1 MFFFKYMTWFVYM
14 LRCADDSIYS
24 GITKDLQRRLDEH
37 NGLSKNGAKY
47 TRARRP
53 VSLIHQEQYE
63 NRSQASQREHE
74 LKAFSRQQK
83 LALVNSYDSAE

>member
-1 MFFFKYMTWFVYM
+1 MTWFVYM

-24 GITKDLQRRLDEH
+24 GITKDLPRRLDEH

-53 VSLIHQEQYE
+53 VCLIYQEQHQ
-63 NRSQASQREHE
+63 NRSLASQREHQ
-74 LKAFSRQQK
+74 LKNFSRQQK
-83 LALVNSYDSAE
+83 LALLNALD